1 MRNLHC
7 QNKREALKGMLP
19 NTYISSSLP
28 TCSDSDSS
36 GLREQGAAGKM
47 QHCNP
52 VMEMKA
58 GKSVESLSIRFLS
71 DY

>member
-1 MRNLHC
+1 
-7 QNKREALKGMLP
+7 MLP